1 MPSKMTPIKYALS
14 SSTYTLLTL
23 FTAVQAAH
31 SSNKEDCYGRLA
43 VVSNVDGG
51 GFALNVNNEWRDL
64 LCYNEASTTER
75 CWDQGGQ
82 DAHKVDEC
90 TE

>member
-1 MPSKMTPIKYALS
+1 M
-14 SSTYTLLTL
+14 
-23 FTAVQAAH
+23 
-31 SSNKEDCYGRLA
+31 CYGRLA
-43 VVSNVDGG
+43 VVSDVDGG
-51 GFALNVNNEWRDL
+51 GVCPECRQRKEGLP
-64 LCYNEASTTER
+64 CYNKASTTER

>member
-1 MPSKMTPIKYALS
+1 MEVAMSTSMALGIS
-14 SSTYTLLTL
+14 SSLGW
-23 FTAVQAAH
+23 
-31 SSNKEDCYGRLA
+31 CYGRLA
-43 VVSNVDGG
+43 VVSDVDGG
-51 GFALNVNNEWRDL
+51 GFALNVDNENEGL
-64 LCYNEASTTER
+64 PCYNKASTTEQ